1 MGSDTKLGSQI
12 PMAKT
17 SQNAAALEEIKNIIQ
32 QQAGLLAKDHVGNS
46 VPGAPSPPSPT
57 LLESMIMQTVKPLV
71 KNWLDDNLERIV
83 TEIVAEEARKRLND
97 D

>member
-1 MGSDTKLGSQI
+1 MGSDTKLGSHI
-12 PMAKT
+12 PIAKT

-32 QQAGLLAKDHVGNS
+32 QQAGLLAKDHVNKS
-46 VPGAPSPPSPT
+46 VPGATPSPSPT

-71 KNWLDDNLERIV
+71 KDWLDNNLERIV
-83 TEIVAEEARKRLND
+83 TEIVAEEARQSLND